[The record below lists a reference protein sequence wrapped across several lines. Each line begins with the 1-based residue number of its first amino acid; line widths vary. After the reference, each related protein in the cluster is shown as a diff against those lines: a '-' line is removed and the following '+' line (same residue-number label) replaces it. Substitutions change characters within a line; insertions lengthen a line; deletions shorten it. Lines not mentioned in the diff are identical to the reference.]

1 MGSLMEVLGFL
12 CGCGVRWVPIFDE
25 ERLLVEPSCPLY
37 LLEMPFGRNDFLIWY
52 MCPLGGKKDPKL
64 TLSLIH
70 LFSCNCLDTLLTFLG
85 KFCDTLLPVWSQRQ
99 SLSVSNA
106 SVLVSLATCVL
117 QLLKRLLG
125 SLLDSGGEEFQF
137 RDTRVAGMLLRAHMV
152 LCSAP
157 YFTVA
162 INAAHEV
169 RTFQRPT
176 VEAQWGVWQLSPLI
190 FGPS

>member
-1 MGSLMEVLGFL
+1 MGFL
-12 CGCGVRWVPIFDE
+12 CGSPF
-25 ERLLVEPSCPLY
+25 LPLTH
-37 LLEMPFGRNDFLIWY
+37 LPTL
-52 MCPLGGKKDPKL
+52 PLPGAKKDPKL

-70 LFSCNCLDTLLTFLG
+70 LFSCNCLDTLLTFLA
-85 KFCDTLLPVWSQRQ
+85 KFCDMVLPVWSQRQ

-125 SLLDSGGEEFQF
+125 SLLSGGGEEFQF
-137 RDTRVAGMLLRAHMV
+137 RDTRVAAGLLSVHMV

-169 RTFQRPT
+169 CVCARMCVAR
-176 VEAQWGVWQLSPLI
+176 
-190 FGPS
+190 

>member
-1 MGSLMEVLGFL
+1 M
-12 CGCGVRWVPIFDE
+12 
-25 ERLLVEPSCPLY
+25 
-37 LLEMPFGRNDFLIWY
+37 WY
-52 MCPLGGKKDPKL
+52 MSPPLGGKKDPKL

-70 LFSCNCLDTLLTFLG
+70 LFSCNCLDTLLAFLG

-125 SLLDSGGEEFQF
+125 SLLSSGGEEFQF
-137 RDTRVAGMLLRAHMV
+137 RDTRVVEVLLRVHMV

-162 INAAHEV
+162 INAAHE
-169 RTFQRPT
+169 
-176 VEAQWGVWQLSPLI
+176 AS
-190 FGPS
+190 S